1 MYSFKDLITVDL
13 KPGEDELTKYRK
25 KKSNRIAHDTSED
38 KEVEEALSI
47 QQRMK
52 KRQQMRRLKAK
63 IALGRKKAMRRT
75 ANTEVLKKRAKR
87 KARQQVLKKFLKG
100 KRKEDLPYST
110 RASYEK
116 MVNKKQAVVDRIAKK
131 LLPAMRKAERDRKK
145 NMNKNKAA
153 K

>member
-131 LLPAMRKAERDRKK
+131 LLPAMRQAERDRKK

>member
-38 KEVEEALSI
+38 KEVEEALNI

-52 KRQQMRRLKAK
+52 KRQQMRRMKAK
-63 IALGRKKAMRRT
+63 IAIGRKKAMRRT
-75 ANTEVLKKRAKR
+75 ATTEVLKKRAKR
-87 KARQQVLKKFLKG
+87 KARLVVLKKFLKG
-100 KRKEDLPYST
+100 KKKEDLPYST
-110 RASYEK
+110 RAAYEK

-131 LLPAMRKAERDRKK
+131 LLPAMRQAERDRKLRRGASK
-145 NMNKNKAA
+145 DD
-153 K
+153 

>member
-100 KRKEDLPYST
+100 KRKEDLP
-110 RASYEK
+110 
-116 MVNKKQAVVDRIAKK
+116 IF
-131 LLPAMRKAERDRKK
+131 
-145 NMNKNKAA
+145 NKNCDV
-153 K
+153 

>member
-38 KEVEEALSI
+38 KEVEEALNI

-52 KRQQMRRLKAK
+52 KRQQVRRMKAK
-63 IALGRKKAMRRT
+63 IAIGRKKAMRRT
-75 ANTEVLKKRAKR
+75 ATTEVLKKRAKR
-87 KARQQVLKKFLKG
+87 KARLVVLKKFLKG
-100 KRKEDLPYST
+100 KKKEDLPYST
-110 RASYEK
+110 RAAYEK

-131 LLPAMRKAERDRKK
+131 LLPAMRQAERDRKLRRGASK
-145 NMNKNKAA
+145 DD
-153 K
+153 

>member
-38 KEVEEALSI
+38 KEVEEALNI

-52 KRQQMRRLKAK
+52 KRQQMRRMKAK
-63 IALGRKKAMRRT
+63 IAIGRKKAMRRT
-75 ANTEVLKKRAKR
+75 ATTEVLKKRAKR
-87 KARQQVLKKFLKG
+87 KARLVVLKKFLKG
-100 KRKEDLPYST
+100 KKKEDLPYST
-110 RASYEK
+110 RAAYEK

-131 LLPAMRKAERDRKK
+131 LLPAMRQAERDRKLRRGASK
-145 NMNKNKAA
+145 ND
-153 K
+153 